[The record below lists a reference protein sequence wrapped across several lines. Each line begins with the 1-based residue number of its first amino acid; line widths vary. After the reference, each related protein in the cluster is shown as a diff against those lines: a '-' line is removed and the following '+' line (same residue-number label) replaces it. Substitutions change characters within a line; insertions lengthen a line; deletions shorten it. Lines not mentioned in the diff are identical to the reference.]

1 MHTKCTLHIYYIVH
15 TELLGD
21 SEPHMFCYINHG
33 KLSGTSQPI
42 IFVISCTQNCQVLV
56 NQTHLLYYA
65 HKCQVIVKQIHL
77 LCYAHKIC
85 LQILQGRRHFA
96 E

>member
-1 MHTKCTLHIYYIVH
+1 MHIKCTLHIYYIVH

-21 SEPHMFCYINHG
+21 SEPHMF
-33 KLSGTSQPI
+33 
-42 IFVISCTQNCQVLV
+42 VILTMENCQVLVNQLYLLYHAHCQVLV

-65 HKCQVIVKQIHL
+65 HKSQVLVKQIHL
-77 LCYAHKIC
+77 LCYAHKIW